1 MIGAEQFILTTA
13 GWLKISEYLSLS
25 LLNEQPLI
33 LMMDPSGSG
42 ITFGEPDSV
51 KVRIEESDWIRLVA
65 REVSIRVTMEQP
77 IISGGIGEAWTPRKA
92 KLIDQSHFF
101 CGIVP
106 SLKVVDF
113 QMRERIVDPPEAVTG
128 VVFECPGRWV
138 HIRGTMLSSG
148 IWVPCA
154 GEL

>member
-1 MIGAEQFILTTA
+1 MIDSGQFILTTV
-13 GWLKISEYLSLS
+13 GWLKISDYLALA
-25 LLNEQPLI
+25 LLNEQPPI

-42 ITFGEPDSV
+42 IMFGEPTSV

-65 REVSIRVTMEQP
+65 REVSIRVTMDQP
-77 IISGGIGEAWTPRKA
+77 IISGGIGESWTPRKA
-92 KLIDQSHFF
+92 KMIDQTHFF

-113 QMRERIVDPPEAVTG
+113 QMRDRIMDPTEPVTG
-128 VVFECPGRWV
+128 VVFECPDRWV

-148 IWVPCA
+148 IWIPC
-154 GEL
+154 L